1 MSRYNNAI
9 EPMREA
15 DGGDN
20 GPFEEAA
27 ECIKALLGENA
38 ELRALAYPTPIVR
51 TDEIRRKQHAGAAR
65 HWMNR
70 GK

>member
-9 EPMREA
+9 KHLREA
-15 DGGDN
+15 DGEN
-20 GPFEEAA
+20 GPFAAAA
-27 ECIKALLGENA
+27 ECIEALLCENA

-51 TDEIRRKQHAGAAR
+51 TDKIRRKQRGGTAR

>member
-1 MSRYNNAI
+1 MSICSNTI
-9 EPMREA
+9 ETLREA
-15 DGGDN
+15 DGGEN

-38 ELRALAYPTPIVR
+38 ELRALVYPTPIVR